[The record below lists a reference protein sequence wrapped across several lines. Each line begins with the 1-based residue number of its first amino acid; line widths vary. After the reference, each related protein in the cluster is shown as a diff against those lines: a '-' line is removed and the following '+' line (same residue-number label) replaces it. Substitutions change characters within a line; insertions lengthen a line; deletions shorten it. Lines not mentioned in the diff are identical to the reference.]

1 MTAIAVQFASKF
13 FIETCC
19 RQKAERRV
27 FLIKGEICHYN
38 ISVQAYQR
46 RHAEIKR
53 LVCNAI
59 LAEFKIPHE
68 LWNRSADFYANNPV
82 FAP

>member
-1 MTAIAVQFASKF
+1 
-13 FIETCC
+13 
-19 RQKAERRV
+19 
-27 FLIKGEICHYN
+27 
-38 ISVQAYQR
+38 VQAYQR
-46 RHAEIKR
+46 RHAEIRR

-82 FAP
+82 FAPQLYSIVANFPFKHMVILNENYNELKKDEEYEALVTVA